1 MLSFFRK
8 MKADACIFVCFDL
21 NLIGQT
27 RLASKKFFKDK
38 RNNFSLM
45 LCLKHTKIS
54 KKHHYYIY
62 ISGII
67 KGHIIM
73 QALRPVGPRV
83 EILYYIWALGLNYFT
98 AYRQ

>member
-27 RLASKKFFKDK
+27 RLASKKLFKDK

-67 KGHIIM
+67 KGRIIM
-73 QALRPVGPRV
+73 HLLHGCAVMVLPPLSCKIFQSTGPNEV
-83 EILYYIWALGLNYFT
+83 
-98 AYRQ
+98 

>member
-1 MLSFFRK
+1 M
-8 MKADACIFVCFDL
+8 
-21 NLIGQT
+21 
-27 RLASKKFFKDK
+27 FKTHK
-38 RNNFSLM
+38 N
-45 LCLKHTKIS
+45 I

-62 ISGII
+62 ISGIVI

-83 EILYYIWALGLNYFT
+83 EILYYIWALGLKYFT